1 MINPARMKDEFLDL
15 VSISSLSRREGSI
28 AKRLETI
35 LKGMGATIEVDD
47 AGVGLHVSV
56 CFAPDRGDEHDH
68 HALDLLLGHLRRC
81 GGRCCGRR
89 SWSGLPATTR

>member
-1 MINPARMKDEFLDL
+1 MINAARMKDEFLDL

-47 AGVGLHVSV
+47 AGEKVGGETGNVLARFAGSKPAAAPFSDRKSV
-56 CFAPDRGDEHDH
+56 V
-68 HALDLLLGHLRRC
+68 
-81 GGRCCGRR
+81 
-89 SWSGLPATTR
+89 

>member
-35 LKGMGATIEVDD
+35 LKDVDR
-47 AGVGLHVSV
+47 LI
-56 CFAPDRGDEHDH
+56 
-68 HALDLLLGHLRRC
+68 
-81 GGRCCGRR
+81 
-89 SWSGLPATTR
+89 LPGITH